1 MGLPPFASP
10 VSIDLLKQ
18 GRGFCLIFK
27 THWRQA
33 MKKHGSKKK
42 MIKSAKKI
50 NPKPVKAH
58 KKTKT
63 QIQRHLKQG
72 KTKLVWLEN
81 HVSGL
86 KAGAKIS
93 ATIEKSMRK
102 VDQTKKK
109 FNEYKDKAIH
119 YTDENPKKALAMA
132 VAGGAL
138 VGSIWNA
145 FRKK

>member
-1 MGLPPFASP
+1 
-10 VSIDLLKQ
+10 
-18 GRGFCLIFK
+18 
-27 THWRQA
+27 
-33 MKKHGSKKK
+33 MKKKVSKAKIKK
-42 MIKSAKKI
+42 SVRKI
-50 NPKPVKAH
+50 HPKLVKAH

-63 QIQRHLKQG
+63 QIQRHLTQG

-93 ATIEKSMRK
+93 GTIENSIKK
-102 VDQTKKK
+102 VDQAKKR
-109 FNEYKDKAIH
+109 FNQYKDKAVH
-119 YTDENPKKALAMA
+119 YTNENPKKALAMA
-132 VAGGAL
+132 IAGGAV

>member
-1 MGLPPFASP
+1 
-10 VSIDLLKQ
+10 
-18 GRGFCLIFK
+18 
-27 THWRQA
+27 
-33 MKKHGSKKK
+33 MKKRGSKKK
-42 MIKSAKKI
+42 MIKSTKKI
-50 NPKPVKAH
+50 NPKPLKAH

-93 ATIEKSMRK
+93 ATIEKSVRK